1 MDSDDSL
8 DLVENKSFG
17 EKKLILS
24 GLVKKMKF
32 LFLHDT
38 RQLILYNNFTL
49 EYHDADKN
57 ILKGVI
63 KLSKNTVVQKKDE
76 ITFTVT
82 NPDREFTF
90 KTLDVPAQTWV
101 KEINEIIDL
110 KIL

>member
-8 DLVENKSFG
+8 DLAKDQSFG

-32 LFLHDT
+32 LFLHNT
-38 RQLILYNNFTL
+38 RQLILYSNFTL
-49 EYHDADKN
+49 EYHDPEKN
-57 ILKGVI
+57 MLKGVI
-63 KLSKNTVVQKKDE
+63 KLSKDTLVQKKDE

-90 KTLDVPAQTWV
+90 KALDVPAQTWV
-101 KEINEIIDL
+101 KEVNELIAL
-110 KIL
+110 KLM